1 MKSQYEPKFH
11 IRAKTNNC
19 IPLWRIL
26 IFEHGATLRA
36 LQKNKVRRCATKH
49 AQRSRLGRKRRNT
62 RCERRKLPKTCE
74 VWLPSSRSHKA
85 HLTSLTYMLKSR
97 YFICLITLPHRNH
110 SAADLW
116 RHRVT
121 VQWRCGALQLF
132 MSPKSFLLAWS
143 LSYLE
148 GRRCEIWQ
156 AMVPS
161 FVL

>member
-1 MKSQYEPKFH
+1 MKSRYEPKFH
-11 IRAKTNNC
+11 IKATKNDC
-19 IPLWRIL
+19 IPLGKIS
-26 IFEHGATLRA
+26 IFEQGATLRA
-36 LQKNKVRRCATKH
+36 LPKNKQRRRATKH
-49 AQRSRLGRKRRNT
+49 AQRSRLGR
-62 RCERRKLPKTCE
+62 ERRQGSKLPKTFE

-116 RHRVT
+116 RHQVT

-148 GRRCEIWQ
+148 GRRCEI
-156 AMVPS
+156 
-161 FVL
+161 